1 MRFRA
6 IFIGGP
12 LDGQERATTQSTSTV
27 KCREQSYRDGI
38 VEYKLLF
45 GYGENTLVYSTLEA
59 SSALDLVFETY
70 MEYMSG
76 ETIL

>member
-1 MRFRA
+1 MRYRA

-12 LDGQERATTQSTSTV
+12 LDGQERVTEQSVFTV
-27 KCREQSYRDGI
+27 RCREKPYCEGI
-38 VEYKLLF
+38 VDYILLF

-70 MEYMSG
+70 AEYMSG
-76 ETIL
+76 EAIL